1 MKNKTAQEAGFFNT
15 KMANKTV
22 KIAKY
27 LAQADVA
34 SRRKAEALV
43 RQGLVS
49 VNGKTSADPALR
61 VDPETD
67 KILYRGKPLSPAQK
81 VYYLLNKPVGY
92 TCTAQDRHAE
102 KLVGELVPAEPKVWP
117 VGRLDKMTS
126 GLLILTNDGDLALSL
141 THPRYRVEKEYEIT
155 ANLPLAEN
163 EIAAVQKG
171 VLLEDGFIRPDR
183 FEKIGGKRYRI
194 VIHSGKK
201 RVVRRI
207 IEKTGKSV
215 TQLKRTRMG
224 SLKLQDLPDSKWR
237 RLSPAEVKK
246 LAQKPAPA
254 TATD

>member
-1 MKNKTAQEAGFFNT
+1 M
-15 KMANKTV
+15 MDKTV

-27 LAQADVA
+27 LAQAGVA

-43 RQGLVS
+43 KQGLVS
-49 VNGKTSADPALR
+49 VNGKISADPALR
-61 VDPETD
+61 VNPKTD
-67 KILYRGKPLSPAQK
+67 KILYGGKPLSPAQK

-92 TCTAQDRHAE
+92 TCTAQDPHAE
-102 KLVGELVPAEPKVWP
+102 KLVGELVPAEPRVWP

-155 ANLPLAEN
+155 ADFPLAEN

-171 VLLEDGFIRPDR
+171 VSLEDGFIRPDR

-207 IEKTGKSV
+207 VEKIGKSV
-215 TQLKRTRMG
+215 AQLKRTRVG
-224 SLKLQDLPDSKWR
+224 SLELQNLPLGKWR
-237 RLSPAEVKK
+237 RLSPAEIKK
-246 LAQKPAPA
+246 LAQKPLPA
-254 TATD
+254 DAAD

>member
-1 MKNKTAQEAGFFNT
+1 M
-15 KMANKTV
+15 MDKTV

-27 LAQADVA
+27 LAQAGVA

-43 RQGLVS
+43 KQGLVS
-49 VNGKTSADPALR
+49 VNGKISADPALR
-61 VDPETD
+61 VNPKTD
-67 KILYRGKPLSPAQK
+67 KILYGGKPLSPAQK
-81 VYYLLNKPVGY
+81 VYYLLNKPAGY
-92 TCTAQDRHAE
+92 TCTAQDPHAE
-102 KLVGELVPAEPKVWP
+102 KLVGELVPAEPRVWP

-155 ANLPLAEN
+155 ADFPLTED

-171 VLLEDGFIRPDR
+171 VSLEDGFIRPDR

-207 IEKTGKSV
+207 VEKIGKSV
-215 TQLKRTRMG
+215 AQLKRTRVG
-224 SLKLQDLPDSKWR
+224 SLELQNLPLGKWR
-237 RLSPAEVKK
+237 RLSPAEIKK
-246 LAQKPAPA
+246 LAQRPMPADA
-254 TATD
+254 AD

>member
-1 MKNKTAQEAGFFNT
+1 M
-15 KMANKTV
+15 MDKTV

-27 LAQADVA
+27 LAQAGVA

-43 RQGLVS
+43 KQGLVS
-49 VNGKTSADPALR
+49 VNGKISADPALR
-61 VDPETD
+61 VNPKTD
-67 KILYRGKPLSPAQK
+67 KILYGGKPLSPAQK

-92 TCTAQDRHAE
+92 TCTAQDPHAE
-102 KLVGELVPAEPKVWP
+102 KLVGELVPAEPRVWP

-155 ANLPLAEN
+155 ADFPLAEN

-171 VLLEDGFIRPDR
+171 VSLEDGFIRPDR

-207 IEKTGKSV
+207 VEKIGKSV
-215 TQLKRTRMG
+215 AQLKRTRVG
-224 SLKLQDLPDSKWR
+224 SLELQNLPLGKWR
-237 RLSPAEVKK
+237 RLSPAEIKK
-246 LAQKPAPA
+246 LAQRPLPADA
-254 TATD
+254 AD

>member
-1 MKNKTAQEAGFFNT
+1 MD
-15 KMANKTV
+15 KTV

-27 LAQADVA
+27 LAQAGVA

-43 RQGLVS
+43 KQGLVS
-49 VNGKTSADPALR
+49 VNGKISADPALR
-61 VDPETD
+61 VNPKTD

-92 TCTAQDRHAE
+92 TCTAQDPHAE
-102 KLVGELVPAEPKVWP
+102 KLVGELVPAEPRVWP

-155 ANLPLAEN
+155 ADFPLAEN

-171 VLLEDGFIRPDR
+171 VSLEDGFIRPDR
-183 FEKIGGKRYRI
+183 FEKISGKRYRI

-207 IEKTGKSV
+207 VEKIGKSV
-215 TQLKRTRMG
+215 AQLKRTRVG
-224 SLKLQDLPDSKWR
+224 SLELQNLPLGKWR
-237 RLSPAEVKK
+237 RLSPAEIKK
-246 LAQKPAPA
+246 LAQRPLPADA
-254 TATD
+254 AD

>member
-1 MKNKTAQEAGFFNT
+1 
-15 KMANKTV
+15 MANKTI

-27 LAQADVA
+27 LAQAGVA
-34 SRRKAEALV
+34 SRRKAETLV
-43 RQGLVS
+43 KQGLVS
-49 VNGKTSADPALR
+49 VNGKISADPALR
-61 VDPETD
+61 VNPETD
-67 KILYRGKPLSPAQK
+67 KVLYRGKALSPAQK
-81 VYYLLNKPVGY
+81 VYYLLNKPAGY
-92 TCTAQDRHAE
+92 TCTAQDPHAE

-155 ANLPLAEN
+155 ADFPLAEN

-215 TQLKRTRMG
+215 AQLKRTRVG
-224 SLKLQDLPDSKWR
+224 SLKLQDLPPGKWR
-237 RLSPAEVKK
+237 RLSPAEIKK
-246 LAQKPAPA
+246 LAQK
-254 TATD
+254 TATSADAAD

>member
-1 MKNKTAQEAGFFNT
+1 M
-15 KMANKTV
+15 MDKTV

-27 LAQADVA
+27 LAQAGVA

-43 RQGLVS
+43 KQGLVS
-49 VNGKTSADPALR
+49 VNGKISADPALR
-61 VDPETD
+61 VNPKTD

-92 TCTAQDRHAE
+92 TCTAQDPHAE
-102 KLVGELVPAEPKVWP
+102 KLVGELVPAEPRVWP

-155 ANLPLAEN
+155 ADFPLTED

-171 VLLEDGFIRPDR
+171 VSLEDGFIRPDR

-207 IEKTGKSV
+207 VEKIGKSV
-215 TQLKRTRMG
+215 AQLKRTRVG
-224 SLKLQDLPDSKWR
+224 SLELQNLPLGKWR
-237 RLSPAEVKK
+237 RLSPAEIKK
-246 LAQKPAPA
+246 LAQRPMPADA
-254 TATD
+254 AD

>member
-1 MKNKTAQEAGFFNT
+1 MD
-15 KMANKTV
+15 KTV

-27 LAQADVA
+27 LAQAGVA

-43 RQGLVS
+43 KQGLVS
-49 VNGKTSADPALR
+49 VNGKISADPALR
-61 VDPETD
+61 VNPKTD
-67 KILYRGKPLSPAQK
+67 KILYGGKPLSPAQK

-92 TCTAQDRHAE
+92 TCTAQDPHAE
-102 KLVGELVPAEPKVWP
+102 KLVGELVPAEPRVWP

-155 ANLPLAEN
+155 ADFPLTED

-171 VLLEDGFIRPDR
+171 VSLEDGFIRPDR

-207 IEKTGKSV
+207 VEKIGKSV
-215 TQLKRTRMG
+215 AQLKRTRVG
-224 SLKLQDLPDSKWR
+224 SLELQNLPLGKWR
-237 RLSPAEVKK
+237 RLSPAEIKK
-246 LAQKPAPA
+246 LAQRPMPADA
-254 TATD
+254 AD

>member
-1 MKNKTAQEAGFFNT
+1 M
-15 KMANKTV
+15 MDKTV

-27 LAQADVA
+27 LAQAGVA

-43 RQGLVS
+43 KQGLVS
-49 VNGKTSADPALR
+49 VNGKISADPALR
-61 VDPETD
+61 VNPKTD
-67 KILYRGKPLSPAQK
+67 KILYGGKPLSPAQK

-92 TCTAQDRHAE
+92 TCTAQDPHAE
-102 KLVGELVPAEPKVWP
+102 KLVGELVPAEPRVWP

-155 ANLPLAEN
+155 ADFPLTED

-171 VLLEDGFIRPDR
+171 VSLEDGFIRPDR

-207 IEKTGKSV
+207 VEKIGKSV
-215 TQLKRTRMG
+215 AQLKRTRVG
-224 SLKLQDLPDSKWR
+224 SLELQNLPLGKWR
-237 RLSPAEVKK
+237 RLSPAEIKK
-246 LAQKPAPA
+246 LAQRPMPADA
-254 TATD
+254 AD

>member
-1 MKNKTAQEAGFFNT
+1 
-15 KMANKTV
+15 MANKTI

-27 LAQADVA
+27 LAQAGVA

-43 RQGLVS
+43 KQGLVS

-61 VDPETD
+61 VNPETD
-67 KILYRGKPLSPAQK
+67 KVLYRGKALSPAQK
-81 VYYLLNKPVGY
+81 VYYLLNKPAGY
-92 TCTAQDRHAE
+92 TCTAQDPHAE

-155 ANLPLAEN
+155 ADFPLAEN

-215 TQLKRTRMG
+215 AQLKRTRVG
-224 SLKLQDLPDSKWR
+224 SLKLQDLPPGKWR
-237 RLSPAEVKK
+237 RLSPTEIKK
-246 LAQKPAPA
+246 LAQK
-254 TATD
+254 TATPANAAD

>member
-1 MKNKTAQEAGFFNT
+1 M
-15 KMANKTV
+15 MDKTV

-27 LAQADVA
+27 LAQAGVA

-43 RQGLVS
+43 KQGLVS
-49 VNGKTSADPALR
+49 VNGKISADPALR
-61 VDPETD
+61 VNPKTD
-67 KILYRGKPLSPAQK
+67 KILYGGKPLSPAQK
-81 VYYLLNKPVGY
+81 VYYLLNKPAGY
-92 TCTAQDRHAE
+92 TCTAQDPHAE
-102 KLVGELVPAEPKVWP
+102 KLVGELVPAEPKVWS

-207 IEKTGKSV
+207 VEKIGKSV
-215 TQLKRTRMG
+215 AQLKRTRVG
-224 SLKLQDLPDSKWR
+224 SLKLQDLPEGKWR
-237 RLSPAEVKK
+237 RLSSAEIKK
-246 LAQKPAPA
+246 LAQRPA
-254 TATD
+254 TPTNAAD

>member
-1 MKNKTAQEAGFFNT
+1 
-15 KMANKTV
+15 MANKTV

-171 VLLEDGFIRPDR
+171 ALLEDGFIRPDR

>member
-1 MKNKTAQEAGFFNT
+1 MD
-15 KMANKTV
+15 KTV

-27 LAQADVA
+27 LAQAGVA

-43 RQGLVS
+43 KQGLVS
-49 VNGKTSADPALR
+49 VNGKISADPALR
-61 VDPETD
+61 VNPKTD
-67 KILYRGKPLSPAQK
+67 RILYRGKPLSPAQK

-92 TCTAQDRHAE
+92 TCTVQDSHAE
-102 KLVGELVPAEPKVWP
+102 KLVGELVPAEPRVWP

-155 ANLPLAEN
+155 ADFPLTED

-171 VLLEDGFIRPDR
+171 VSLEDGFIRPDR

-207 IEKTGKSV
+207 VEKIGKSV
-215 TQLKRTRMG
+215 AQLKRTRVG
-224 SLKLQDLPDSKWR
+224 SLELQNLPLGKWR
-237 RLSPAEVKK
+237 RLSPAEIKK
-246 LAQKPAPA
+246 LAQRPLPADA
-254 TATD
+254 AD

>member
-1 MKNKTAQEAGFFNT
+1 MD
-15 KMANKTV
+15 KTV

-27 LAQADVA
+27 LAQAGVA

-43 RQGLVS
+43 KQGLVS
-49 VNGKTSADPALR
+49 VNGKISADPALR
-61 VDPETD
+61 VNPKTD

-81 VYYLLNKPVGY
+81 VYYLLNKPAGY
-92 TCTAQDRHAE
+92 TCTAQDPHAE
-102 KLVGELVPAEPKVWP
+102 KLVGELVPAEPRVWP

-155 ANLPLAEN
+155 ADFPLTED

-171 VLLEDGFIRPDR
+171 VSLEDGFIRPDR

-207 IEKTGKSV
+207 VEKIGKSV
-215 TQLKRTRMG
+215 AQLKRTRVG
-224 SLKLQDLPDSKWR
+224 SLELQNLPLGKWR
-237 RLSPAEVKK
+237 RLSPAEIKK
-246 LAQKPAPA
+246 LAQRPMPADA
-254 TATD
+254 AD